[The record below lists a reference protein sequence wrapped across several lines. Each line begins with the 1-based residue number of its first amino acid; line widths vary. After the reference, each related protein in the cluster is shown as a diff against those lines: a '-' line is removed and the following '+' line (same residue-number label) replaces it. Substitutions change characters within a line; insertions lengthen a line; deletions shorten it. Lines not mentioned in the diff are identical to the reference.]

1 MMKDSRFQ
9 GYNMKGFQKDLTAGL
24 VVGVVAIPLGLAFS
38 IASGVEPIYGLYTT
52 IIAGI
57 LISLLG
63 GSKYQIGG
71 PTGAFVPLLF
81 GIVMQYGYESLLIAG
96 FLAGIMLVVMGLL
109 KLGNMMKFI
118 PRPVIIGFTTGIAI
132 IIFSGQIANFLGMKV
147 EKHETFL
154 ANMKEL
160 VVKADTM
167 NVYSIGVA
175 LICFIVILLAPKV
188 LPRVPGP
195 LLGLLVSTVVAFYF
209 FPSKVATIGSTYGAI
224 PRGFPEFKVPE
235 VSVEIIIN
243 LLPVALTIALL
254 GGIESLLSATV
265 ADNMG
270 GSKHDS
276 NKELVGQGIANIATP
291 FFGGIPATG
300 AIARTAT
307 NIKTGAVSPMSGIIH
322 GIVVLMVLLVLSPY
336 ATHIPLA
343 SMAPILMFVAWNMSE
358 RKEFAHV
365 LKTRSADSVVL
376 FVTFLVTVLTDL
388 IMGVGIGLLIAFIT
402 FIIKMSHSLKIRE
415 RSHEVYPE
423 IIPTTASS
431 DSRIDVY
438 NLEGPLFFGSID
450 VLESNILENLDNK
463 TGVLVLS
470 MRRVSYMDTSA
481 EAALLAIVNRIRKYK
496 GKLVISG
503 IQQQPKELLIS
514 TGLYH
519 KIEKQHFF
527 KSKEE
532 ALYFAKQYVNVK
544 SDQVV
549 L

>member
-1 MMKDSRFQ
+1 MIKDNRFK

-52 IIAGI
+52 IFAGI

-109 KLGNMMKFI
+109 RLGNLMKFI

-132 IIFSGQIANFLGMKV
+132 IIFSGQIANFFGMKV
-147 EKHETFL
+147 EKHEAFL

-160 VVKADTM
+160 VVKAETI

-175 LICFIVILLAPKV
+175 LICFIVILFGPKI
-188 LPRVPGP
+188 LPKVPGP
-195 LLGLLVSTVVAFYF
+195 LLGLLVSTIVSFYF
-209 FPSKVATIGSTYGAI
+209 FPNKVATIGSTYGAI

-276 NKELVGQGIANIATP
+276 NKELVGQGIANMATP

-365 LKTRSADSVVL
+365 LKTKSADSIVL
-376 FVTFLVTVLTDL
+376 LVTFLVTVLTDL
-388 IMGVGIGLLIAFIT
+388 IMGVGIGLVIAFVT

-423 IIPTTASS
+423 IIPSGSTK
-431 DSRIDVY
+431 SRIDVY

-463 TGVLVLS
+463 TSVLVLS

-481 EAALLAIVNRIRKYK
+481 EAALLAVVDRIRKYK

-503 IQQQPKELLIS
+503 IQQQPKDLLIR

-519 KIEKQHFF
+519 KIEKKHFF

-532 ALYFAKQYVNVK
+532 ALYFAKQQVDVK
-544 SDQVV
+544 SDHVV
-549 L
+549 S

>member
-160 VVKADTM
+160 VVKADTI

-235 VSVEIIIN
+235 LSVEIIIN
-243 LLPVALTIALL
+243 LLPVAITIALL